1 MDPLWSAEHR
11 LGPSVSSR
19 MCIITKSLLAL
30 CCRNALEGFDKPD
43 GTLDMP
49 VVSLHNLV
57 HSVLNGT
64 SAFPHSAANDPIFV
78 VGHFVVVLQILV

>member
-1 MDPLWSAEHR
+1 M
-11 LGPSVSSR
+11 
-19 MCIITKSLLAL
+19 
-30 CCRNALEGFDKPD
+30 EGFDKPD

-49 VVSLHNLV
+49 VASLHNLV

-78 VGHFVVVLQILV
+78 VGFLFLQIP